1 MFCPA
6 ISIFFRIQTEK
17 KTITHRVTGEI
28 LPADTGSLILG
39 GKLLPA
45 DIGLLISGPSVFSSG
60 KLANFHFLVRRN
72 RTISAKVIFKVK

>member
-28 LPADTGSLILG
+28 LPADIGSLILG
-39 GKLLPA
+39 GNLLPA
-45 DIGLLISGPSVFSSG
+45 DIGLFISGPSVFFFQQTSPLLFSSPPG
-60 KLANFHFLVRRN
+60 TELYPQTV
-72 RTISAKVIFKVK
+72 